1 MNASATDIP
10 GSDAGKGKRA
20 PLRERPLGML
30 MGYTFLFFTGA
41 GLVLSLFL
49 WWAATFLS
57 RVPGCQP
64 GTVFDCGHLLSSQWA
79 EWMGVPVS
87 LLGAAVYLVMLVAV
101 LWLPSPDARKRW
113 LAWRVLMFAS
123 LVAVTSGVWFT
134 YLQASRHEA
143 YCFYCMATHSCSLIL
158 FLLLLFRASISQW
171 SALVVTAAAFLATGA
186 LIGGQLVFVPKDR
199 PRQNFMP
206 SIITDNGPGQDREL
220 TFSNGGFVLRLS
232 EGWLVMGSPDAKH
245 LIVELYDYTCPSC
258 RLTYAQLMEAR
269 SRYGDQ
275 LAVVAVVTPLSAKCN
290 PSIDIND
297 RRFLGSCELA
307 RLSLAVASVD
317 RAVWMKFH
325 HWLFESQRPRDPI
338 EAEAKAA
345 EMIGRDKLDAAMRDR
360 WVDEQL
366 ARHMKLFALV
376 GMDGLPVILW
386 GPKVQRD
393 LYEKLE
399 FDLGVTPNPSH
410 RGPRVILPPAH
421 GEGANAMRT
430 PDRQTQPAPHGEKEY
445 DAD

>member
-1 MNASATDIP
+1 MNAGANDIP
-10 GSDAGKGKRA
+10 GSDAGRGQRV
-20 PLRERPLGML
+20 PLRDRPLGMF
-30 MGYTFLFFTGA
+30 MGYMFLFLTGT

-49 WWAATFLS
+49 WWATTFLS

-64 GTVFDCGHLLSSQWA
+64 GTVFDCAHVLSSQWSH
-79 EWMGVPVS
+79 WMGVPVS
-87 LLGAAVYLVMLVAV
+87 LLGAAVYLVMFIAV
-101 LWLPSPDARKRW
+101 LWLPSPDGWERW
-113 LAWRVLMFAS
+113 LAWRVLMFVS
-123 LVAVTSGVWFT
+123 LVAVSSGAWFT
-134 YLQASRHEA
+134 YLQASRHGA
-143 YCFYCMATHSCSLIL
+143 YCPYCMAIHVCSLIL
-158 FLLLLFRASISQW
+158 FLLLLFRAPITQW
-171 SALVVTAAAFLATGA
+171 SSLVVTAAAFLATGA
-186 LIGGQLVFVPKDR
+186 LIGGQLVFVPKEPSRED
-199 PRQNFMP
+199 FMP
-206 SIITDNGPGQDREL
+206 GIITDTGPGIDRAL
-220 TFSNGGFVLRLS
+220 TINKGDFVLQLN

-317 RAVWMKFH
+317 RAVWLKFH
-325 HWLFESQRPRDPI
+325 HWLFESERPRDPA
-338 EAEAKAA
+338 EAEAKAV
-345 EMIGRDKLDAAMRDR
+345 EWIGRGNLDLAMRNR

-399 FDLGVTPNPSH
+399 FDLGVMPNPSH
-410 RGPRVILPPAH
+410 RGPRVIRPQDH
-421 GEGANAMRT
+421 GAGATNISSSGHQA
-430 PDRQTQPAPHGEKEY
+430 QPTTNEEEK
-445 DAD
+445 